1 MQTKGKQNA
10 VNLYE
15 SVQKICNE
23 RNISI
28 SEVERKAGL
37 GNGVIRK
44 WDHASPTLRSLF
56 AVTDYLGVTL
66 DDLFNQS
73 EGKT

>member
-1 MQTKGKQNA
+1 MQAKGKRRA

-15 SVQKICNE
+15 SVQNICNE
-23 RNISI
+23 RNIAI
-28 SEVERKAGL
+28 SELERKAGL

-44 WDHASPTLRSLF
+44 WDHVSPTLRTLF

-66 DDLFNQS
+66 DDLLNQP
-73 EGKT
+73 EE

>member
-1 MQTKGKQNA
+1 MSAREKQSNI
-10 VNLYE
+10 NLYE
-15 SVQKICNE
+15 SVQRICNE
-23 RNISI
+23 RNITI

-44 WDHASPTLRSLF
+44 WDHASPTLRTLF

-66 DDLFNQS
+66 NDLLEQPDA
-73 EGKT
+73 ET

>member
-1 MQTKGKQNA
+1 MRAKGRQSA

-15 SVQKICNE
+15 NVQKICNQ
-23 RNISI
+23 RNITI

-44 WDHASPTLRSLF
+44 WDHASPTLRTLF
-56 AVTDYLGVTL
+56 AVTEYLGVTL
-66 DDLFNQS
+66 DDLLNQP
-73 EGKT
+73 EGEV